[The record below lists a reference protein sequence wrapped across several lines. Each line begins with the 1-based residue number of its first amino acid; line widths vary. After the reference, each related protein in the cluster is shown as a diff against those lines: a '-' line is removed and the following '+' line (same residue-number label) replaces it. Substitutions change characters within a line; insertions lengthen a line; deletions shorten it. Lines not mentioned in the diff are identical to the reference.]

1 MRKTTVYLPENL
13 LAGVKTVA
21 AVRRCSEAE
30 VIRSAL
36 ERELALALPHAD
48 IDFGMLSRDFGP
60 LGLDLA
66 HVDNALDGFGRDE

>member
-60 LGLDLA
+60 LELDLTNL
-66 HVDNALDGFGRDE
+66 DDALAGFGSE